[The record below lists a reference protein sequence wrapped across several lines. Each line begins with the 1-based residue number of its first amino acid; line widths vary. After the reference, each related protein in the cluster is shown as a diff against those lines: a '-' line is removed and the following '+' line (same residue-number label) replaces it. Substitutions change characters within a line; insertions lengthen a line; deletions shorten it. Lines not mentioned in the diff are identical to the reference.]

1 MVEKLEQHV
10 ESKGY
15 PSGHFSGEFTKFLF
29 WGLENRSLPSG
40 KPPTYSYA
48 IIKKNNIRSK
58 CHLIWRSEDA
68 IIYSPVN
75 QLFLW
80 PFSIDHSPRFHALY
94 TLVN

>member
-48 IIKKNNIRSK
+48 IIKKITFARN
-58 CHLIWRSEDA
+58 A
-68 IIYSPVN
+68 ILSGAVKMP
-75 QLFLW
+75 L
-80 PFSIDHSPRFHALY
+80 SIPP
-94 TLVN
+94 